1 MTLVTPGRGD
11 SVEKTFIAS
20 GVGRESIP
28 WLRLWCGAAT
38 CAAAQH
44 LSNRRLDPIGVGAQI
59 SYWAWVG
66 SYRCLSGDALRHRHA
81 EPGHPVEHRA
91 GDPGLGL
98 LAGQSPGAE
107 ATTDDG
113 LVPEHGGFPER
124 APAVADRLLPAQA
137 ALVPDHPDVLVA
149 LTGRGVSGRARHG
162 RGAGR
167 DDHCRGRVRLALG
180 HGAVDGFAVVGA
192 IGRERGDGAG
202 DLIEQRADQGGV
214 TLLDGGQL
222 AGQDLAAVGI
232 DREGTVAKLGVRR
245 LASWARAGR
254 WPRGSVA

>member
-1 MTLVTPGRGD
+1 MPGLHGNTRTSTRSRQTADALAGPSHRRQTPAG
-11 SVEKTFIAS
+11 
-20 GVGRESIP
+20 
-28 WLRLWCGAAT
+28 
-38 CAAAQH
+38 
-44 LSNRRLDPIGVGAQI
+44 GVGAQI

-113 LVPEHGGFPER
+113 LVPEHGGFAER

-149 LTGRGVSGRARHG
+149 LTGGGVSGRARHG

-167 DDHCRGRVRLALG
+167 VK
-180 HGAVDGFAVVGA
+180 
-192 IGRERGDGAG
+192 
-202 DLIEQRADQGGV
+202 
-214 TLLDGGQL
+214 
-222 AGQDLAAVGI
+222 
-232 DREGTVAKLGVRR
+232 AKSMVY
-245 LASWARAGR
+245 
-254 WPRGSVA
+254 

>member
-1 MTLVTPGRGD
+1 MPPSSPRRPRRRTSRRRVTRRCTRPGRA
-11 SVEKTFIAS
+11 IS
-20 GVGRESIP
+20 GILGCPS
-28 WLRLWCGAAT
+28 T
-38 CAAAQH
+38 
-44 LSNRRLDPIGVGAQI
+44 GVGAQI

-124 APAVADRLLPAQA
+124 APAVADRLLPTQA
-137 ALVPDHPDVLVA
+137 ALVPDRPDVLVA
-149 LTGRGVSGRARHG
+149 LTGRGVSGRARYG

-180 HGAVDGFAVVGA
+180 HGAVNGFAVVGA
-192 IGRERGDGAG
+192 IGRDRGDGAG

-222 AGQDLAAVGI
+222 AGKDLAAVGI
-232 DREGTVAKLGVRR
+232 DREMEFAPGP
-245 LASWARAGR
+245 LATLTMLLAQPLAGAVHLQA
-254 WPRGSVA
+254 S

>member
-1 MTLVTPGRGD
+1 MACRTGLNAIFRTRWSMRSEICSIGSVGDAAHLANNISAPRYARSTINWTREIKVPETRYTLELANEIYRRMSEGEPLRQICRDQVCHRSQPFDSGPVTIDPGLQRSMTKRA
-11 SVEKTFIAS
+11 AS
-20 GVGRESIP
+20 
-28 WLRLWCGAAT
+28 RLSAGQT
-38 CAAAQH
+38 
-44 LSNRRLDPIGVGAQI
+44 GVGAQI
-59 SYWAWVG
+59 SCWAWVG

-137 ALVPDHPDVLVA
+137 AHVPDHPDVLVA

-167 DDHCRGRVRLALG
+167 DDHS
-180 HGAVDGFAVVGA
+180 GATHEKLEV
-192 IGRERGDGAG
+192 ERKCKA
-202 DLIEQRADQGGV
+202 Q
-214 TLLDGGQL
+214 QL
-222 AGQDLAAVGI
+222 
-232 DREGTVAKLGVRR
+232 
-245 LASWARAGR
+245 
-254 WPRGSVA
+254 

>member
-1 MTLVTPGRGD
+1 MTTRPTASSTEPASANAEALVHRLETPTIGTPD
-11 SVEKTFIAS
+11 
-20 GVGRESIP
+20 
-28 WLRLWCGAAT
+28 
-38 CAAAQH
+38 
-44 LSNRRLDPIGVGAQI
+44 GVGAQI
-59 SYWAWVG
+59 SCWAWVGG
-66 SYRCLSGDALRHRHA
+66 SYRCLSGDALRYRHA
-81 EPGHPVEHRA
+81 EPGHPVERRA

-180 HGAVDGFAVVGA
+180 HGAVNGFAVVGA
-192 IGRERGDGAG
+192 I
-202 DLIEQRADQGGV
+202 
-214 TLLDGGQL
+214 
-222 AGQDLAAVGI
+222 
-232 DREGTVAKLGVRR
+232 
-245 LASWARAGR
+245 
-254 WPRGSVA
+254 

>member
-1 MTLVTPGRGD
+1 MMPHALTDNEIGRPKF
-11 SVEKTFIAS
+11 VE
-20 GVGRESIP
+20 P
-28 WLRLWCGAAT
+28 CGAET
-38 CAAAQH
+38 LCCMD
-44 LSNRRLDPIGVGAQI
+44 RRCGRTEPTRVPGYAMRTGVGAQI
-59 SYWAWVG
+59 SCWAWVG
-66 SYRCLSGDALRHRHA
+66 SYRCLSGDALRYRHA

-98 LAGQSPGAE
+98 LAGQSSGAQ

-113 LVPEHGGFPER
+113 LVPEHGGFPEG

-162 RGAGR
+162 RGAGQ

-180 HGAVDGFAVVGA
+180 YGAVDGFAVVGA
-192 IGRERGDGAG
+192 IGRDRGDGAG
-202 DLIEQRADQGGV
+202 DLIEQRADQSGV

-232 DREGTVAKLGVRR
+232 DREREFAPGP
-245 LASWARAGR
+245 LATLAMLLAQPLAGAVHLQA
-254 WPRGSVA
+254 S

>member
-1 MTLVTPGRGD
+1 MCAMPDSTAPQRTPE
-11 SVEKTFIAS
+11 SLTS
-20 GVGRESIP
+20 GFHTVCS
-28 WLRLWCGAAT
+28 C
-38 CAAAQH
+38 
-44 LSNRRLDPIGVGAQI
+44 
-59 SYWAWVG
+59 WAWVGG
-66 SYRCLSGDALRHRHA
+66 SYRCLSGDALRYRHA
-81 EPGHPVEHRA
+81 EPGHPVERRA

-149 LTGRGVSGRARHG
+149 LTGRSVSGRARHG
-162 RGAGR
+162 RGTGR
-167 DDHCRGRVRLALG
+167 DDHCRGRVRLTLG
-180 HGAVDGFAVVGA
+180 HGAVNGFAVVGA
-192 IGRERGDGAG
+192 IGGDRGDGAG

-222 AGQDLAAVGI
+222 GGQDLAAVGI
-232 DREGTVAKLGVRR
+232 DREMEFAPGPLATLAMLLGQPLTGAVH
-245 LASWARAGR
+245 LQAS
-254 WPRGSVA
+254 